1 MIIQVRKETIH
12 SLQINGRLRDKVR
25 NVVVENGDSKC
36 TIMYLQENLR
46 QMVVEFFLFWNKNL
60 VKIRV
65 SFPLSF
71 RVSKEH
77 MGGGG
82 VFVSERVNVVE
93 SIVTM

>member
-46 QMVVEFFLFWNKNL
+46 QMVVEFFLF
-60 VKIRV
+60 
-65 SFPLSF
+65 
-71 RVSKEH
+71 
-77 MGGGG
+77 
-82 VFVSERVNVVE
+82 
-93 SIVTM
+93 